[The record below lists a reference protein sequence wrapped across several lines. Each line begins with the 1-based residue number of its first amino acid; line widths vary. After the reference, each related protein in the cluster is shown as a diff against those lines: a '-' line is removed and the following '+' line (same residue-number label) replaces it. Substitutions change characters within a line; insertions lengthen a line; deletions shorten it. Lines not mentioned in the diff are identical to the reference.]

1 MHENIRIVG
10 KFREIWRN
18 SGQGKGRGIP
28 NLEKF
33 RTRTGQGNNLIE
45 NRDSYRVR
53 VAKELPGNT

>member
-1 MHENIRIVG
+1 MQENIRIVG

-45 NRDSYRVR
+45 KRDSYRVR
-53 VAKELPGNT
+53 VAK